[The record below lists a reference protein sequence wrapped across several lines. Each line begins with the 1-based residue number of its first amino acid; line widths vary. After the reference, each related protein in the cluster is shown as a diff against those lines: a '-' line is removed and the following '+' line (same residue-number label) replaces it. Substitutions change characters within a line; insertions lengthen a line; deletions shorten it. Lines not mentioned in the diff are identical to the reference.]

1 MIAASTLIV
10 LAELATNVVILSD
23 GFEVMLLPG
32 RVAGW
37 ASRKSGPRIATS
49 SPGPSQCGRH
59 PGQFVIQDSS
69 VEWPPHQQVN
79 Y

>member
-1 MIAASTLIV
+1 VIAASTLIV

-37 ASRKSGPRIATS
+37 ASRKSGPRITTS

-59 PGQFVIQDSS
+59 PGLFVIRGSS
-69 VEWPPHQQVN
+69 MEWPPDQQLD